1 MSRDSIVGIRDCIDL
16 AKFTR
21 VKSVE
26 KCHAS
31 CMVRSMKTARQIASL
46 IKDEVTA
53 ILNSTS
59 SEVVFDPSEEDGIVR
74 GYV

>member
-1 MSRDSIVGIRDCIDL
+1 
-16 AKFTR
+16 
-21 VKSVE
+21 
-26 KCHAS
+26 
-31 CMVRSMKTARQIASL
+31 MVRSMKTARQIASL

-53 ILNSTS
+53 IVNSTN